1 MISQPFTEAAVL
13 PERVFCDAC
22 GAILY
27 DGPELESPI
36 EIIQRYNGICPK
48 CQKALS
54 YEVDRVGIVPYDENL
69 IRSKARHK
77 WGL

>member
-54 YEVDRVGIVPYDENL
+54 YQVDRVGIVPYDENL

-77 WGL
+77 WAL

>member
-27 DGPELESPI
+27 DGPELESSI

-54 YEVDRVGIVPYDENL
+54 YQVDRVGIVPYDENL

-77 WGL
+77 WAL